1 MAFQQTRVAGPVALA
16 TSADSTTAPG
26 SASYT
31 VPATTTTIIKQIMLS
46 NITASARTVT
56 LWVLPN
62 AASIGNGHILFH
74 DLTQSAN
81 ETTILNLSLVMA
93 TGDAIYARADAGSSV
108 NMTVNGIEES

>member
-1 MAFQQTRVAGPVALA
+1 MAFQQSRVSGPVALA
-16 TSADSTTAPG
+16 TSADSTTAPA

-31 VPATTTTIIKQIMLS
+31 VAASTTTIVKQIMLS

-62 AASIGNGHILFH
+62 AATIGTGHILFH

-81 ETTILNLSLVMA
+81 ETTILNLSLVLV
-93 TGDAIYARADAGSSV
+93 TGDAIYARADAVSSV